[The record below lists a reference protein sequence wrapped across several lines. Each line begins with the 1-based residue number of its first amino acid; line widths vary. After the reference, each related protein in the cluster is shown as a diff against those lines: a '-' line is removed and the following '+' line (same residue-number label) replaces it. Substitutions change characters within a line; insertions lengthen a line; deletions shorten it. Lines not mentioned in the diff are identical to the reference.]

1 MNATRTTP
9 VRAVIAVVGIVV
21 LAWIGWTLVHATR
34 ADLLAQSDPEAALRI
49 APDHPQALL
58 RLAWKQL
65 GRGDNDAA
73 TATARHVLA
82 VEPGQGDAFAV
93 LALAAMRRGDADA
106 PALARIAL
114 QRAPRNRDLR
124 ATEAAALL
132 KQGDLP
138 AAMAQIDA
146 LLRLSPSRGQ
156 TLYPALVQQAQD
168 KHFAE
173 ALGAVLAKDP
183 PWRPAFLRVLD
194 KEATST
200 AVDQIYAWLQ
210 QHGELSKD
218 ETGRWLDRM
227 LADGRWGDA
236 YAHWV
241 GTLGANASRLS
252 PVHDGG
258 FADEPSGQGFGWRNV
273 ASRGVFTDIEA
284 GAGPD
289 GSRAAHMHFIG
300 RPAAR
305 GNLRQALLLAPGT
318 FRLSLKARSEFLHSD
333 QGLQWVARCDRGPAI
348 ATLEV
353 PDGNAGWRMLS
364 ADFEVPSEH
373 CPGQWLELV
382 NPAVR
387 GSAQNVSGDLWIDD
401 VAITPVGAD

>member
-1 MNATRTTP
+1 MTP
-9 VRAVIAVVGIVV
+9 ARAAIGVVV
-21 LAWIGWTLVHATR
+21 LAWIGWTLVQATR

-49 APDHPQALL
+49 DPDHPQALL
-58 RLAWKQL
+58 QLAWKQL
-65 GRGDNDAA
+65 GRGENDAA
-73 TATARHVLA
+73 SATARRLLA

-93 LALAAMRRGDADA
+93 LTLAAMRRGDADA
-106 PALARIAL
+106 QALARIAL

-146 LLRLSPSRGQ
+146 LLRLSPARGQ
-156 TLYPALVQQAQD
+156 TLFPALVQQAQD
-168 KHFAE
+168 QRFAD
-173 ALGAVLAKDP
+173 ALGAVLAQDP
-183 PWRPAFLRVLD
+183 PWRPAFLRILNKDASSV
-194 KEATST
+194 
-200 AVDQIYAWLQ
+200 AVDRIYGWLQ

-241 GTLGANASRLS
+241 GTLGKDAGRLA

-258 FADEPSGQGFGWRNV
+258 FGQDPSGQGFGWRNAPV
-273 ASRGVFTDIEA
+273 RGVFTDIEA

-289 GSRAAHMHFIG
+289 GSRAAHLHFIG
-300 RPAAR
+300 RPVAR
-305 GNLRQALLLAPGT
+305 GNLRQALLLAPGR
-318 FRLSLKARSEFLHSD
+318 FRLSLKARSDFLRSD
-333 QGLQWVARCDRGPAI
+333 QGLQWIVRCERGPTI
-348 ATLEV
+348 AELDV
-353 PDGNAGWRMLS
+353 PDGNAAWRTLS
-364 ADFEVPSEH
+364 ADFEVPAER
-373 CPGQWLELV
+373 CAGQWLELR

-387 GSAQNVSGDLWIDD
+387 GTAQKVSGDLWIDD
-401 VAITPVGAD
+401 VAITPIKAD